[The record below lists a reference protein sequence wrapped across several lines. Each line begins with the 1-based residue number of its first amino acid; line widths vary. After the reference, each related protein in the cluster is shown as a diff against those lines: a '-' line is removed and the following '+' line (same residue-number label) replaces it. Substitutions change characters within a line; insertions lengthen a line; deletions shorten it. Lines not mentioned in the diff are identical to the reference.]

1 MKQPDNQPE
10 KSYTVKYQPQNNSA
24 EAWSVQRLPFE
35 PKGWQIDFRNDL
47 RIAIHCLQSH
57 PGQILHGIYAGPPSG
72 LCDTENILFYN
83 VGSGHFT
90 SLVTAGL
97 RFERGYSYP
106 DPPAPLSAPHLH
118 YHRYTMEDA
127 HNDFPAWQ
135 ISKLVAAWENVELPR
150 SSGKITATNIW
161 YRLRSRPLKTLNMP
175 ENPLAQLG
183 LSITVTIPNTIR
195 ATLASL
201 VKPIIDGVISAFH
214 AYRGSQVE
222 WIGQRLGTELGQT
235 PHEIADLLQ
244 QPDQAILGGRQV
256 VYPFRNSYKWDPA
269 DDLCLAAELFLQ
281 PHAGKD
287 WLLSGKLYEIQ
298 YRDPTFR

>member
-1 MKQPDNQPE
+1 MYNMKQPDNQPE

-106 DPPAPLSAPHLH
+106 DPPAPLSAPLCTTIVT
-118 YHRYTMEDA
+118 RWRTLTT
-127 HNDFPAWQ
+127 
-135 ISKLVAAWENVELPR
+135 ISLL
-150 SSGKITATNIW
+150 GK
-161 YRLRSRPLKTLNMP
+161 
-175 ENPLAQLG
+175 
-183 LSITVTIPNTIR
+183 
-195 ATLASL
+195 
-201 VKPIIDGVISAFH
+201 
-214 AYRGSQVE
+214 
-222 WIGQRLGTELGQT
+222 
-235 PHEIADLLQ
+235 
-244 QPDQAILGGRQV
+244 
-256 VYPFRNSYKWDPA
+256 
-269 DDLCLAAELFLQ
+269 
-281 PHAGKD
+281 
-287 WLLSGKLYEIQ
+287 
-298 YRDPTFR
+298 